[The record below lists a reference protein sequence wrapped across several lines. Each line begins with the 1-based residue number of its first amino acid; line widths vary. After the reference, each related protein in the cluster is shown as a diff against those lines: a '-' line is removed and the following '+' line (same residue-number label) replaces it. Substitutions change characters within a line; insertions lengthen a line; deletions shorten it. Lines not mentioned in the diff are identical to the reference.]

1 MQYQFSMNESVESV
15 TRKLVALCK
24 TQKAPES
31 RAQMFRLFQL
41 LCSMKFDFY
50 LILSILCNL
59 NEFSTSELKIILQA
73 SPSPDQILQPT
84 PQNIR
89 ITIPRWTPSKY
100 HSGRIADI
108 VTDVYEK
115 IDRALPG
122 IYIYNSNLNP
132 KNARSLNDL
141 YVLVIVENSIRW
153 YDINRRC
160 NYSFSKPTITEEV
173 YTHVE
178 NTTTL
183 CFSKNS
189 QEKYKSCYVLKRKM
203 QPLHLS

>member
-73 SPSPDQILQPT
+73 SP
-84 PQNIR
+84 
-89 ITIPRWTPSKY
+89 
-100 HSGRIADI
+100 
-108 VTDVYEK
+108 
-115 IDRALPG
+115 
-122 IYIYNSNLNP
+122 
-132 KNARSLNDL
+132 
-141 YVLVIVENSIRW
+141 
-153 YDINRRC
+153 
-160 NYSFSKPTITEEV
+160 
-173 YTHVE
+173 
-178 NTTTL
+178 
-183 CFSKNS
+183 
-189 QEKYKSCYVLKRKM
+189 
-203 QPLHLS
+203 

>member
-24 TQKAPES
+24 TQKVPES

-73 SPSPDQILQPT
+73 SPSPNQILQPT

-122 IYIYNSNLNP
+122 IYIYNSLQNQRY
-132 KNARSLNDL
+132 KQICRIFSQ
-141 YVLVIVENSIRW
+141 ISISSAFILK
-153 YDINRRC
+153 DAHLFPLPIN
-160 NYSFSKPTITEEV
+160 E
-173 YTHVE
+173 
-178 NTTTL
+178 
-183 CFSKNS
+183 
-189 QEKYKSCYVLKRKM
+189 
-203 QPLHLS
+203 

>member
-59 NEFSTSELKIILQA
+59 NEFSISELKIILQA
-73 SPSPDQILQPT
+73 SPSPNQILQPT

-115 IDRALPG
+115 I
-122 IYIYNSNLNP
+122 
-132 KNARSLNDL
+132 
-141 YVLVIVENSIRW
+141 
-153 YDINRRC
+153 
-160 NYSFSKPTITEEV
+160 
-173 YTHVE
+173 
-178 NTTTL
+178 
-183 CFSKNS
+183 
-189 QEKYKSCYVLKRKM
+189 
-203 QPLHLS
+203 HL

>member
-1 MQYQFSMNESVESV
+1 MFRAKLRTLVCKPPVNCSVTHKPLDNKNNGTCYDCYQFVIKRLIEIAE
-15 TRKLVALCK
+15 TRINTGFFKQLD
-24 TQKAPES
+24 
-31 RAQMFRLFQL
+31 LFE
-41 LCSMKFDFY
+41 F
-50 LILSILCNL
+50 CNL
-59 NEFSTSELKIILQA
+59 NEFSISELKIILQA
-73 SPSPDQILQPT
+73 SPSPNQILQPT

-178 NTTTL
+178 NS
-183 CFSKNS
+183 F
-189 QEKYKSCYVLKRKM
+189 M
-203 QPLHLS
+203 

>member
-153 YDINRRC
+153 YYR
-160 NYSFSKPTITEEV
+160 SKISRI
-173 YTHVE
+173 YR
-178 NTTTL
+178 L
-183 CFSKNS
+183 F
-189 QEKYKSCYVLKRKM
+189 
-203 QPLHLS
+203 

>member
-24 TQKAPES
+24 TQKVPES
-31 RAQMFRLFQL
+31 QAQMFRLFQL
-41 LCSMKFDFY
+41 LCNMKFDFY

-59 NEFSTSELKIILQA
+59 NEFSISELKIILQA
-73 SPSPDQILQPT
+73 SPSPNQILQPT

-160 NYSFSKPTITEEV
+160 NYLFSKPTITEEV

-178 NTTTL
+178 NS
-183 CFSKNS
+183 F
-189 QEKYKSCYVLKRKM
+189 M
-203 QPLHLS
+203 

>member
-100 HSGRIADI
+100 
-108 VTDVYEK
+108 
-115 IDRALPG
+115 RALPG

-178 NTTTL
+178 NS
-183 CFSKNS
+183 F
-189 QEKYKSCYVLKRKM
+189 M
-203 QPLHLS
+203 

>member
-1 MQYQFSMNESVESV
+1 M
-15 TRKLVALCK
+15 
-24 TQKAPES
+24 
-31 RAQMFRLFQL
+31 
-41 LCSMKFDFY
+41 
-50 LILSILCNL
+50 
-59 NEFSTSELKIILQA
+59 QA

-178 NTTTL
+178 NS
-183 CFSKNS
+183 F
-189 QEKYKSCYVLKRKM
+189 M
-203 QPLHLS
+203 